1 MIKKIEERIKNYIKE
16 SKWIGDDG
24 RIECYTDYR
33 DRELSNR
40 TLKEIFDN
48 DYPRDAF
55 NEKLNDWAWDYAEG
69 DYSDWDEIVNDIKA
83 ECSEEEL
90 AWWED
95 EDNWEHD
102 EEVKEIIRNTIYYEF
117 NPEDFNMDLKVNILL
132 DCDNANYEFTC
143 DNILNYCGN
152 GGFDECSS
160 MLWLARQQGKEKEI
174 RDEVEKINN
183 DNNMNRLELAKRI
196 ISENYED
203 YKDGIFNTK
212 NTVGDYMENI
222 YYGQTLIVDVCKG
235 NKYFEVLGLDENE
248 FMELKK
254 YYNELIKSGTKVT
267 KTKVNNDKFVE
278 SCIQE
283 MENLTSRF
291 GTLTFLVKIP
301 LLKLLDI
308 LELQKKEYK
317 KEFHYEPSKNVDA
330 KSYIVLGKETECGLF
345 DPFDGAGSCLEIKL
359 DKDVKIPLKFCK
371 FCVDGT
377 NMYGSYDVNEVYGLM
392 SACWGDTLKEVVDGS
407 KAE

>member
-1 MIKKIEERIKNYIKE
+1 MINKIEERIKNYIKE
-16 SKWIGDDG
+16 TSWIGDDG

-33 DRELSNR
+33 DRDLSNS

-55 NEKLNDWAWDYAEG
+55 NEKLNEWAWDYET
-69 DYSDWDEIVNDIKA
+69 YYWDEIVNDIKA

-102 EEVKEIIRNTIYYEF
+102 EEVKELIRNNFYYEY

-160 MLWLARQQGKEKEI
+160 MLWLARQQDKEKEI
-174 RDEVEKINN
+174 RDAVE
-183 DNNMNRLELAKRI
+183 REYR
-196 ISENYED
+196 ED
-203 YKDGIFNTK
+203 
-212 NTVGDYMENI
+212 
-222 YYGQTLIVDVCKG
+222 
-235 NKYFEVLGLDENE
+235 
-248 FMELKK
+248 K
-254 YYNELIKSGTKVT
+254 YYVDRPKDD
-267 KTKVNNDKFVE
+267 DKFVE
-278 SCIQE
+278 SCLQE

-330 KSYIVLGKETECGLF
+330 KSYIVLSKDTECGLF
-345 DPFDGAGSCLEIKL
+345 DPIEGAGSCLEIKL

-371 FCVDGT
+371 FCVDGA
-377 NMYGSYDVNEVYGLM
+377 NMYGRYDVNEVYGLM